1 MSNYRLT
8 SKGWKAYNRMAKM
21 HEEEI
26 ARQEQTYGEQNT
38 EYGWSCIDDYDH
50 IHNIDDDI
58 DLLIYAYDADVIHR
72 LVWIARHDVD
82 INGKWSMNNEWGWG
96 CSYKEVISRISE
108 RGLLRW
114 VG

>member
-8 SKGWKAYNRMAKM
+8 SKGWKAYNRMEKM

-50 IHNIDDDI
+50 IRNLDDEV
-58 DLLIYAYDADVIHR
+58 DLLIYAYWDDVLYTLAD
-72 LVWIARHDVD
+72 WI
-82 INGKWSMNNEWGWG
+82 INGGETLDDKCHYGYSLREI
-96 CSYKEVISRISE
+96 ISRISE